1 MTADNPPAVYA
12 CPSGQRGSD
21 VVSIPDPALEAIVR
35 KALKRPKGS
44 ITRSHM
50 LMLDQLDA
58 SRLYNPFPPIV
69 TSLEGLQHAKN
80 LVRVSFQWHYS
91 IKDLR
96 PLAGLTQLRS
106 VEMTG
111 NRISD
116 LRPLAKLTQ
125 LRNLQIGGNQIVSVA
140 PLRNLVNLES
150 VQLNGNRIRDV
161 RPLNRLRNLTLLVL
175 SYNEIENPLLPLLPK
190 LRELKIVYN
199 NIRDITPLLRLKSLK
214 YLAVYYND
222 LDLEPGS
229 KDMAVIARLQAR
241 GIRVRYVPQNP
252 QEPREG

>member
-1 MTADNPPAVYA
+1 MPFSLENLESRTLLSLAGPTALPLPQPAAALTADNPPAVYA
-12 CPSGQRGSD
+12 SPSGQRGSN

-44 ITRSHM
+44 ITRSDM
-50 LMLDQLDA
+50 LTLEQLSA
-58 SRLYNPFPPIV
+58 SRLYNPFPPVV
-69 TSLEGLQHAKN
+69 TSLEGLQYAKN

-140 PLRNLVNLES
+140 PLRNLIDLEELL
-150 VQLNGNRIRDV
+150 LNGNRIRDV
-161 RPLNRLRNLTLLVL
+161 RPLNRLRNVTLLVL
-175 SYNEIENPLLPLLPK
+175 SYNHIEKPLLPLLSQ
-190 LRELKIVYN
+190 LRHQIGRAHV
-199 NIRDITPLLRLKSLK
+199 
-214 YLAVYYND
+214 
-222 LDLEPGS
+222 
-229 KDMAVIARLQAR
+229 
-241 GIRVRYVPQNP
+241 
-252 QEPREG
+252 